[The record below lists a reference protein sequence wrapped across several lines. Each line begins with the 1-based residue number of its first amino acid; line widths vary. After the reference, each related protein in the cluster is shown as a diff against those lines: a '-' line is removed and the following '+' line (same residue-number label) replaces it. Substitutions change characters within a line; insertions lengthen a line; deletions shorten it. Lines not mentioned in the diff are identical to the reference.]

1 MTLHIPFDNSYAR
14 LPDRFFARL
23 DPTPVS
29 APRLITINRDLAK
42 DLGITLPS
50 DEDSLARVFA
60 GNDIAA
66 GSEPLAQAYAGHQF
80 GGWVPQLGD
89 GRAVLLG
96 EVVDQTGARR
106 DIQLKGAGRT
116 PYSRGGDGRAWLG
129 PVLREYILSEAMHA
143 LGIPTTRALA
153 AVETGDI
160 VLREAQ
166 MPGAVFT
173 RVAASHIRVGTFQFF
188 AARQDTDALQALVD
202 HAIARHYPQ
211 ADGPTGLLK
220 SVIQAQADLIAAW
233 MGVGFIHGV
242 MNTDNMTISGETI
255 DYGPAAFLDV
265 YHPEKVFSSIDQ
277 FGRYAFGNQPQIA
290 VWNIAQLAT
299 SLLPLMPGRDAAIEE
314 LTEVVNGFSDVFNA
328 AWEGV
333 LRAKLGLTKP
343 QDGDG
348 ALAFDLLARMAEGQA
363 DFTLTFRA
371 LSSAKP
377 EAARDYFIDPA
388 RLDEWL
394 MLWRARLAEDGTT
407 DDARMRSMQAANPAF
422 IPRNHRVEEV
432 IQAAV
437 AGDYA
442 PFHKL
447 GRVLAKPFDA
457 QPENA
462 AYQDPPKDDEVVAR
476 TFCGT

>member
-1 MTLHIPFDNSYAR
+1 
-14 LPDRFFARL
+14 
-23 DPTPVS
+23 
-29 APRLITINRDLAK
+29 
-42 DLGITLPS
+42 
-50 DEDSLARVFA
+50 
-60 GNDIAA
+60 
-66 GSEPLAQAYAGHQF
+66 
-80 GGWVPQLGD
+80 
-89 GRAVLLG
+89 
-96 EVVDQTGARR
+96 
-106 DIQLKGAGRT
+106 
-116 PYSRGGDGRAWLG
+116 
-129 PVLREYILSEAMHA
+129 
-143 LGIPTTRALA
+143 
-153 AVETGDI
+153 
-160 VLREAQ
+160 
-166 MPGAVFT
+166 
-173 RVAASHIRVGTFQFF
+173 
-188 AARQDTDALQALVD
+188 
-202 HAIARHYPQ
+202 
-211 ADGPTGLLK
+211 
-220 SVIQAQADLIAAW
+220 
-233 MGVGFIHGV
+233 
-242 MNTDNMTISGETI
+242 
-255 DYGPAAFLDV
+255 
-265 YHPEKVFSSIDQ
+265 
-277 FGRYAFGNQPQIA
+277 
-290 VWNIAQLAT
+290 
-299 SLLPLMPGRDAAIEE
+299 
-314 LTEVVNGFSDVFNA
+314 
-328 AWEGV
+328 